1 MTEITEKEAQI
12 ELEKKFDDA
21 EELLRDKQKTEKFL
35 EDLEEKLKTI
45 PKMGDKLAMVPTM
58 ISLVR
63 SYIRKEYT
71 VVPIKTIIAIVGALI
86 YVFIPW
92 DSIPDTI
99 PLLGYI
105 DDIAVIDICLK
116 LISDDIENYRK
127 WRNSK

>member
-21 EELLRDKQKTEKFL
+21 EELLRDKQKTENFL